1 MKRTPGIS
9 VAFLRPLAE
18 LLAKLDEDPAAFL
31 SALGVTSAMAP
42 NTYVAADLVD
52 RELDA
57 IAQRRADPAL
67 ALALA
72 KVAAARPLGL
82 FGHMVWLSG
91 TIRDA
96 LERAVKHFGMV
107 TQRTLLQLDIDGPLA
122 RLRAIVVSRQPPRGR
137 ILTEFPF
144 ASLALRARE
153 VTGGVFAL
161 RAVRFTHA
169 GEYNAKYAAVFH
181 APVTFGT
188 RENELE
194 MAATEL
200 SRKLVSADPITSEI
214 IEAKIAQ
221 LAVPPD
227 PFLERVRHA
236 VRDRLD
242 ATSAVTADAI
252 ARVLGVSARTLRRH
266 LDQRGDTLRR
276 VIRRVRRERA
286 DELLARGKPVKEVA
300 FALGFSEPSA
310 FSRAYKRWTG
320 KAPKQVTPR

>member
-9 VAFLRPLAE
+9 VAFLQPLAG
-18 LLAKLDEDPAAFL
+18 LLAKLDEDPAEFL

-42 NTYVAADLVD
+42 NTYIEADLVD
-52 RELDA
+52 RELDT

-91 TIRDA
+91 TMRDA

-107 TQRTLLQLDIDGPLA
+107 TQRTMLRLDVDGALT
-122 RLRAIVVSRQPPRGR
+122 RLRAIVVSRQPLRGR

-161 RAVRFTHA
+161 RAVRFAHT
-169 GEYNAKYAAVFH
+169 GEYNAKYAAVFN
-181 APVTFGT
+181 APVMFGA

-194 MAATEL
+194 MASAEL
-200 SRKLVSADPITSEI
+200 LRRLVSADPITSDV
-214 IEAKIAQ
+214 IEAKVAQ
-221 LAVPPD
+221 LAMPPD

-236 VRDRLD
+236 VRDQLD
-242 ATSAVTADAI
+242 VTSGVTADAI
-252 ARVLGVSARTLRRH
+252 ARALGTSARTLRRH
-266 LDQRGDTLRR
+266 LDQHGDTFRS
-276 VIRRVRRERA
+276 VIRRVRRDRA
-286 DELLARGKPVKEVA
+286 DELLARGTPVKEVA
-300 FALGFSEPSA
+300 SALGFSEPSA

-320 KAPKQVTPR
+320 KAPKPMTPR

>member
-1 MKRTPGIS
+1 MKRPPGIS
-9 VAFLRPLAE
+9 VAFLRPLAG
-18 LLAKLDEDPAAFL
+18 LLAKLDEDPAEFL
-31 SALGVTSAMAP
+31 SALGVTSVMAP
-42 NTYVAADLVD
+42 NTYIAADLVD
-52 RELDA
+52 RQLDA

-91 TIRDA
+91 TMRDA

-107 TQRTLLQLDIDGPLA
+107 TQRTMLRLDVDGAVA
-122 RLRAIVVSRQPPRGR
+122 RLRAIEVSRQPPRGR

-153 VTGGVFAL
+153 VTGGMFAL
-161 RAVRFTHA
+161 RAVRFIHP
-169 GEYNAKYAAVFH
+169 GEYNARYAAVFH
-181 APVTFGT
+181 APVMFGA

-194 MAATEL
+194 MASAEL
-200 SRKLVSADPITSEI
+200 SRRLVSADPITSDV
-214 IEAKIAQ
+214 IEAKVAQ
-221 LAVPPD
+221 FAMTPD

-236 VRDRLD
+236 VRDKLD
-242 ATSAVTADAI
+242 VTSAVTADAI
-252 ARVLGVSARTLRRH
+252 ARALGVSARTLRRH
-266 LDQRGDTLRR
+266 LDQRGDTFRS
-276 VIRRVRRERA
+276 VIRRVRRDRA
-286 DELLARGKPVKEVA
+286 DELLARGTPVKEVA

-320 KAPKQVTPR
+320 KAPKQMTPR